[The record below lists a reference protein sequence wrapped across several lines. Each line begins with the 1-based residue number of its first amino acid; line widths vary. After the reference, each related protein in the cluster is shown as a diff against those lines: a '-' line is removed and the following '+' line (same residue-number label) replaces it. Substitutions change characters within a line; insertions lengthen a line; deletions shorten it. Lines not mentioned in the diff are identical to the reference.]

1 MSREIMLKGDPIFDL
16 FNLFNSFPVSGEL
29 KKGFVS
35 NIREK
40 DKKFILDFE
49 APGFDKKDID
59 ISIEDGYLKVSGK
72 KELKNEVKKEDYHL
86 LESSFGTFERSFKLP
101 ENVDIENIDASFKNG
116 MVELSIP
123 KVIEESKVKQ
133 ISIK

>member
-16 FNLFNSFPVSGEL
+16 LNLFNSFPVSGEL
-29 KKGFVS
+29 KRGFVS

-40 DKKFILDFE
+40 DKNFILDFE

-123 KVIEESKVKQ
+123 KIIEESKVKQ